1 MEFIVRAEIT
11 YRNHG
16 VLHITSLLI
25 LYRNGD
31 KSVTCISVDNM
42 VETRFIAIEFVIE
55 LGSTF
60 TLGPGV
66 GMVV

>member
-1 MEFIVRAEIT
+1 MFYI
-11 YRNHG
+11 
-16 VLHITSLLI
+16 LHHCD
-25 LYRNGD
+25 LYGNGD

-55 LGSTF
+55 LESTF